1 MRIFLEREMCRQAR
15 PPSLAAP
22 LNAIAPDITSI
33 LPSLEVLAEV
43 PRVSWRS
50 LKQEE
55 GRSRRKADRADFV
68 PPPSFPFPACLHVP
82 LERRP

>member
-1 MRIFLEREMCRQAR
+1 MNNKGHALLFHLMRIFLEREMCRQAR

-43 PRVSWRS
+43 PRVS
-50 LKQEE
+50 
-55 GRSRRKADRADFV
+55 
-68 PPPSFPFPACLHVP
+68 
-82 LERRP
+82 